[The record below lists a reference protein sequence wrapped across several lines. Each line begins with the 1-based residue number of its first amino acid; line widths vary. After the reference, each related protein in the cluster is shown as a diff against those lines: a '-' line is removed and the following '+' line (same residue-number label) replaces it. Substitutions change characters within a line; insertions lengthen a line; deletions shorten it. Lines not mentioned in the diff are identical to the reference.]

1 MGVFREKSGLS
12 SVARR
17 VCQERAMDD
26 RALYATIL
34 GLSEPWEVETV
45 ELKEAEQAVHVWV
58 RAQATARF
66 GCSECGEV
74 SPIYDH
80 VERSWRHLDTC
91 QFQTLLHARV
101 PRVQCATHGVR
112 TTRVPWAEQ
121 RSRFTL
127 LFERLAIAWLK
138 EATPMAVAR
147 RLGLTWEEANGIV
160 ERAVRRGLARRPSAA
175 GRRLGIDEHSYLRPY
190 QFVTMV
196 CDLDTQNILY
206 VGDDRRAD
214 TLVPYFEGL
223 TPEERA
229 GITAIAMDMW
239 DPYRKTVRAY
249 VPDADRKIV
258 FDRFHVMQQVL
269 EAVDA
274 VRRHEHKELVRQG
287 DRRLTNTKYLWL
299 TRPDRLRA
307 AMRAELR
314 RLKHS
319 TLKAARAWAIKEA
332 VRHLWD
338 YRSIPAARA
347 FFHRWYQWAI
357 RSRLPPIIQ
366 AARTLA
372 RHLENVLTYLTHR
385 ITNAVTEGLNAKI
398 QWIKYSSRGF
408 RDRERFKLAILF
420 HCGGLDLEPRNDTL
434 VTH

>member
-1 MGVFREKSGLS
+1 
-12 SVARR
+12 
-17 VCQERAMDD
+17 MDD

-34 GLSEPWEVETV
+34 GLSEPWEVEAV
-45 ELKEAEQAVHVWV
+45 ELSEAEQAVHVSV
-58 RAQATARF
+58 RAEATARF

-101 PRVQCATHGVR
+101 PRVECATHGVR
-112 TTRVPWAEQ
+112 TIRVPWAEK

-138 EATPMAVAR
+138 EATPTAVAR

-190 QFVTMV
+190 EFVTMV
-196 CDLDTQNILY
+196 CDLDTHHVLY
-206 VGDDRRAD
+206 VGDHRTAD
-214 TLVPYFEGL
+214 TLVPYFESL
-223 TPEERA
+223 TPGERA

-258 FDRFHVMQQVL
+258 FDRFHVMKQLL

-274 VRRHEHKELVRQG
+274 VRRREHKELVKRG
-287 DRRLTNTKYLWL
+287 DRRLTHTKYVWL
-299 TRPDRLRA
+299 KHPARLTAAMREILDRLRD
-307 AMRAELR
+307 
-314 RLKHS
+314 S
-319 TLKAARAWAIKEA
+319 TLKAARAWALKEA
-332 VRHLWD
+332 FQEIWH

-347 FFHRWYQWAI
+347 FFHRWYQWAR
-357 RSRLPPIIQ
+357 RSRLPPMIQ
-366 AARTLA
+366 AAGTLA
-372 RHLENVLTYLTHR
+372 RHIENILTYLRHH

-420 HCGGLDLEPRNDTL
+420 HCGGLDLEPRI
-434 VTH
+434 